1 MAGRPLRRWRKIHT
15 AVWLIGLAI
24 LALKGWWWPGILVL
38 AAISALVEAA
48 LPREPTAV
56 AGNQVVDD
64 YQPGGQVSVPP
75 VKTTA
80 MAPSAPIAAGPRLDL
95 LPTNCPRCGAPL
107 HGVDV
112 KWTSDRSAD
121 CPFCGSHLPMTSV

>member
-1 MAGRPLRRWRKIHT
+1 
-15 AVWLIGLAI
+15 VWLIGLAI

-38 AAISALVEAA
+38 VAISTLVEAA
-48 LPREPTAV
+48 FPREEKEKADNAEEIPGNTGQSATTYTAP
-56 AGNQVVDD
+56 A
-64 YQPGGQVSVPP
+64 P
-75 VKTTA
+75 
-80 MAPSAPIAAGPRLDL
+80 MASNTPRLDL

-121 CPFCGSHLPMTSV
+121 CPFCGSHLPLRAE

>member
-48 LPREPTAV
+48 LPREPRPST
-56 AGNQVVDD
+56 GNQVEKD
-64 YQPGGQVSVPP
+64 YQSGGQASFPP
-75 VKTTA
+75 AKTA
-80 MAPSAPIAAGPRLDL
+80 AAAPSAPVAARPRLEL

-112 KWTSDRSAD
+112 KWTSDCSAD
-121 CPFCGSHLPMTSV
+121 CPFCGSHLPLKAE